1 MAFAQGSRSQL
12 ALGAQSAFG
21 TAVTVD
27 TNLPFN
33 SHSLNLSKDRV
44 QGNEIQPDRMDRVD
58 RHGNKTVAGDIAV
71 DLRNLTYDSLIQ
83 SALMTSDALSS
94 GASIGTTPSYFT
106 IEDQFK
112 DINKARKFTGMTV
125 STMGVSIAPNQMVT
139 ATFGMVGKD
148 MSLENSATVVPVDDS
163 EPVPYDSYSGT
174 ISVGGSAVSIVTS
187 LDFTLTNSFA
197 PTFVVGSDSAPQLE
211 FGKAVLE
218 GTLTAYVEDLTTLE
232 DLFVSEVESSIS
244 AQVGD
249 GTNTMTFLIPRVKFN
264 SGDIPVDGPNSRI
277 INLSFVGLYESAVND
292 TLFKITTA

>member
-1 MAFAQGSRSQL
+1 
-12 ALGAQSAFG
+12 
-21 TAVTVD
+21 
-27 TNLPFN
+27 
-33 SHSLNLSKDRV
+33 
-44 QGNEIQPDRMDRVD
+44 
-58 RHGNKTVAGDIAV
+58 
-71 DLRNLTYDSLIQ
+71 
-83 SALMTSDALSS
+83 
-94 GASIGTTPSYFT
+94 
-106 IEDQFK
+106 
-112 DINKARKFTGMTV
+112 MTV

-148 MSLENSATVVPVDDS
+148 MSLENSATDVPVDDS

-232 DLFVSEVESSIS
+232 NLFVSEVESSIS

-292 TLFKITTA
+292 TLFKITTT